1 MARVVI
7 LRAHVQY
14 LRVAPQ
20 NSRYT
25 QDPARF
31 TSVQRT
37 CVRRS
42 MADEKKSRRKHGL
55 AAFLADKTN
64 YQEESNPRQSKQKA
78 VECISSQTT
87 RNPKKRGDPRAA
99 TRARVANQK
108 TSHMHPHTGNTLGNT
123 CIPAPSS
130 PNPCNSGSSD
140 PYNSGAP
147 NTHSSGSPDTC
158 TITLQHLVTHNN
170 NLF

>member
-1 MARVVI
+1 M
-7 LRAHVQY
+7 LRSHAQY

-31 TSVQRT
+31 TSVQRKR
-37 CVRRS
+37 VRRS
-42 MADEKKSRRKHGL
+42 MAEEKKSRRKRGL

-108 TSHMHPHTGNTLGNT
+108 EDLPH
-123 CIPAPSS
+123 AS
-130 PNPCNSGSSD
+130 
-140 PYNSGAP
+140 
-147 NTHSSGSPDTC
+147 
-158 TITLQHLVTHNN
+158 
-170 NLF
+170 